1 MFAIIDIETCGGR
14 FEYKRGRVTEI
25 CIFPALPN
33 IELVEVAPAPLAG
46 AGRRVLLS

>member
-1 MFAIIDIETCGGR
+1 MDSFTCID
-14 FEYKRGRVTEI
+14 VLVAEI